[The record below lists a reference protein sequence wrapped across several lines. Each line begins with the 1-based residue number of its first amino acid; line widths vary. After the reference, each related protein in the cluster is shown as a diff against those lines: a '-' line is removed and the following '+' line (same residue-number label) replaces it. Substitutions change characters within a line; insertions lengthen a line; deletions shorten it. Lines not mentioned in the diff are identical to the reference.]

1 MGDLT
6 DGLVNAQ
13 RPAIFKQGPVNHIC
27 SRSVSARSPGHLSHQ
42 AEVMMAASDVF
53 RLGMAA
59 PSRYK
64 PGRAQTPWVYFIP
77 IVWAPFQE
85 KMRGLMRVLPGFSH
99 DWVYGIHW
107 GYFIFHLGGS
117 IRIIS

>member
-13 RPAIFKQGPVNHIC
+13 RPAIFKQESVNHIC

-42 AEVMMAASDVF
+42 AEVMMVASGVF
-53 RLGMAA
+53 SLGMAA

-64 PGRAQTPWVYFIP
+64 PGRAYFIP
-77 IVWAPFQE
+77 IVWPPFQE

-117 IRIIS
+117 IRIIL